1 MLEAARALCER
12 SSTEG
17 KWLQNHF
24 GSDLKCSRAIWDR
37 SQIEARV
44 IPKSIPMAPWSTKN
58 CFQEH
63 PKQQV
68 GPSWP
73 TSGNRLDALTA
84 IGAFWAVFLEILGFM
99 PQGIMLC
106 IPGLHAEERGSTFS
120 IWVPLCKIWA
130 NIGKYSFGQTLQIF

>member
-24 GSDLKCSRAIWDR
+24 GSDLKFSRAIWDC
-37 SQIEARV
+37 SQIGARV
-44 IPKSIPMAPWSTKN
+44 IPKSIPIAPCRNKN

-63 PKQQV
+63 PKQQA

-106 IPGLHAEERGSTFS
+106 IPGLHAEERDSTFS
-120 IWVPLCKIWA
+120 ISVPLCKIWA
-130 NIGKYSFGQTLQIF
+130 NIGKYNFGQTL